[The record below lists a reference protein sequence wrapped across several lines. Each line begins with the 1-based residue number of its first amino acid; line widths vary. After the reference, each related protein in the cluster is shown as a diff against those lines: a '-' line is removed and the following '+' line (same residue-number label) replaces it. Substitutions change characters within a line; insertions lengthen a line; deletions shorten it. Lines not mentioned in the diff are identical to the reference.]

1 MLPVLQADVVATA
14 DISETPRGDGTRG
27 ETVRV
32 AVYRRFIR
40 HGSLRDAL
48 HRVTDPSQPHHAKY
62 DDANAKPEL
71 LSKGSPNGSPENS
84 VHGGSAAAAA
94 AAAANAADPSGGVLR
109 SAMPLPAQLVALYG
123 RQVLEAMTYLAGTG
137 VPTVHVHAGNV
148 LLEHA
153 PATGAAGVCRVAE
166 WELALLRAPAPALTL
181 GLL

>member
-1 MLPVLQADVVATA
+1 MGAVDSTLHPFVLPVLQADVVATA

-84 VHGGSAAAAA
+84 VHGGNAAA
-94 AAAANAADPSGGVLR
+94 AAAANAADGVVAGGV
-109 SAMPLPAQLVALYG
+109 VAG
-123 RQVLEAMTYLAGTG
+123 
-137 VPTVHVHAGNV
+137 
-148 LLEHA
+148 
-153 PATGAAGVCRVAE
+153 GAAGPVGGK
-166 WELALLRAPAPALTL
+166 LRGADERRS
-181 GLL
+181 GRRRRRGGRRRG